1 MFLFAKAGFLLVER
15 WTPQEIMFCFEGYLK
30 DMEDVA
36 DLGSPKG
43 LENALIAGSKTV
55 HFSTSFDHMRCKYA
69 WMKPARCDAS
79 FSTPWS
85 ELF

>member
-1 MFLFAKAGFLLVER
+1 MDTARNHV
-15 WTPQEIMFCFEGYLK
+15 CFEGYLK

-43 LENALIAGSKTV
+43 LDSGNTRLEYFIPAANALIAGSKKV